1 MADTTAPV
9 LLGLDIPSVVDA
21 DAFYRALLVTAHAAD
36 PGGQGV
42 ARVIV
47 YFDRPLHLRDHL
59 WSGTTD
65 RFVIDGLY
73 TGNTFR
79 DTSPDAASRGLPVTS
94 MNVSGNYHVTKVA
107 VEDDAG
113 NRTVYSNAQLQAM
126 GVNTTFELKGGQS
139 QADTTP
145 PELLKLL
152 MPATVD
158 LSGGPSTLFVAGEVT
173 DNGGR
178 GVSSMTV
185 SFDRVLDVGFG
196 PSKGFS
202 VDLAG
207 WDSTSSGQAV
217 AFWDMDHVL
226 MGQTASGAYRVASV
240 TVYDKAGNSRSY
252 TTEQLKALGLNTEL
266 QVTGSTAPQPPL
278 PTATLTD
285 AIRDDGFVLAVASTS
300 WKAGS
305 DNNFKLVIQYDALES
320 RFEGASLAGGAS
332 GTVAA
337 SVSQDGRIA
346 TVTIT
351 GSGSFAA
358 GAGVELRMAQLMDR
372 EPSIYEVKEF
382 MVNGGVQVFPSANVY
397 RQAVRGGESD
407 ETFRPEAQLI
417 DGGAGYD
424 TVAFSSAREGATVTR
439 DGGGVRVVTAD
450 GNSFT
455 LANVE
460 RLSFIEDFVVFD
472 PDGLAAQAWRLYR
485 AAFDRVP
492 DREGLGFWISQLER
506 GMSREELAGH
516 FLASSEFGPL
526 QSTSAFVTT
535 LYRNVLDR
543 EADAAGLDYWTSAIE
558 AGLSHQQALVYFSDN
573 PENLAKVVAETANGI
588 EYTLW

>member
-9 LLGLDIPSVVDA
+9 LLGLDIPAVVEA
-21 DAFYRALLVTAHAAD
+21 DAFYRALLVTARAAD

-47 YFDRPLHLRDHL
+47 YFDKPLSLADHL

-65 RFVIDGLY
+65 RFVVDGLY

-79 DTSPDAASRGLPVTS
+79 DASPETATRGLPATS
-94 MNVSGNYHVTKVA
+94 YNVSGNYHVAKVA
-107 VEDDAG
+107 VEDLAG

-126 GVNTTFELKGGQS
+126 GVNTTVEVKGGQS

-152 MPATVD
+152 MPSTVD
-158 LSGGPSTLFVAGEVT
+158 LSGGAATLFVAGEVT

-196 PSKGFS
+196 LAKSFS
-202 VDLAG
+202 VDFAG
-207 WDSTSSGQAV
+207 WGGAAGQAV
-217 AFWDMDHVL
+217 SFWDMEHVL
-226 MGQTASGAYRVASV
+226 TGQTASGAYRLATV
-240 TVYDKAGNSRSY
+240 TLYDKAGNTRSY

-266 QVTGSTAPQPPL
+266 QVTGSSAPQPPV

-285 AIRDDGFVLAVASTS
+285 AIADDGFVLAVASTA
-300 WKAGS
+300 WKSGS
-305 DNNFKLVIQYDALES
+305 DNSFKLVVEYDPLES
-320 RFEGASLAGGAS
+320 RFVGASLAGGAS
-332 GTVAA
+332 ATLATK
-337 SVSQDGRIA
+337 VSEDGRVA

-358 GAGVELRMAQLMDR
+358 GAGVELRMAQLTDR
-372 EPSIYEVKEF
+372 EPSLYAVKEF
-382 MVNGGVQVFPSANVY
+382 MVNGSAQVFPNAYEY
-397 RQAVRGGESD
+397 RQAVRGGAIDES
-407 ETFRPEAQLI
+407 FRAESGLI
-417 DGGAGYD
+417 DGGGGFD
-424 TVAFSSAREGATVTR
+424 TVTFAGAREGAKVTA
-439 DGGGVRVVTAD
+439 GMEGVRVVTAD
-450 GNSFT
+450 GNSTT

-460 RLSFIEDFVVFD
+460 RLAFGEDFVIFEQ
-472 PDGLAAQAWRLYR
+472 DGLAAQAWRLYR
-485 AAFDRVP
+485 AAFDRAP

-506 GMSREELAGH
+506 GMSREDLAAH
-516 FLASSEFGPL
+516 FIASSEFGPL
-526 QSTSAFVTT
+526 QSTLAFVNT

-543 EADAAGLDYWTSAIE
+543 EPDAAGLAYWSAAIE
-558 AGLSHQQALVYFSDN
+558 AGLSRQQALVYFSDN
-573 PENLAKVVAETANGI
+573 PENLAKVVAETVNGI